1 MGGRG
6 PGPQDSQSRRQE
18 VIGYWGCPG
27 TGNRKSLVG
36 RKPWWSQAPDA
47 AGGCQQAAVSRR
59 ERFEQHRATR
69 PQQPGDA
76 GRSRAPWPLSHMDSL
91 GPRIPA
97 PNLSPGRRAM
107 CWISAIRS
115 VGWPWDWGFGRWC
128 RPMPSEPLEEA
139 HMGDGPHRGC
149 GGDPQ
154 DPAHSAGVGAQ
165 ARASHPPHSLPF
177 GSCVRTQCV

>member
-1 MGGRG
+1 MVTG
-6 PGPQDSQSRRQE
+6 PRRSRR
-18 VIGYWGCPG
+18 
-27 TGNRKSLVG
+27 
-36 RKPWWSQAPDA
+36 
-47 AGGCQQAAVSRR
+47 CQQAAVSRR

-128 RPMPSEPLEEA
+128 RPMPSEPLKEA
-139 HMGDGPHRGC
+139 PHGRRPPSGLWWGPTGPCTLSWGGGPGQGEPSPTQPARGGLDIWVLC
-149 GGDPQ
+149 
-154 DPAHSAGVGAQ
+154 AYTV
-165 ARASHPPHSLPF
+165 
-177 GSCVRTQCV
+177 CVSECCERWCVSVAVRVYL